1 MLARITAIVAEAG
14 ANIEEVHHQ
23 RAFTKLAAQNTEIDI
38 VLQTRSKAHIDEV
51 VDKLRGVGMQVD
63 LA

>member
-1 MLARITAIVAEAG
+1 VVATGLASTRSI
-14 ANIEEVHHQ
+14 
-23 RAFTKLAAQNTEIDI
+23 AFTKLAAQNTEIDI

-51 VDKLRGVGMQVD
+51 EDKLRAVGMQVD